1 VSESAVPS
9 LEEPRRRGGFL
20 VAPPVWHDILCLLVV
35 AALAWGFHVFARILP
50 TAALLLAWLLF
61 TALIAAALLRR
72 ARVRRRAFL
81 AVWIAPE
88 SALKRWLRGGVLLAL
103 RPVLLGAGLALFLLV
118 ALARIQDP
126 RIWLALIA
134 AGPALV
140 LLRALLARRLA
151 RHAGALYLPILS
163 WRAAALPVGAA
174 LTVALLALAW
184 HQAYPDFAGVSLE
197 RAVWHLVDQ
206 EQARSAPGLALLQA
220 AAAKDALRLWL
231 AQQLMPAP
239 ASSLWNLLGWLL
251 VLAEEVLFVWS
262 YLLAGHGIL
271 TRMGAHDRSDNR

>member
-1 VSESAVPS
+1 VNESVTPASGEPS
-9 LEEPRRRGGFL
+9 RRRVFR
-20 VAPPVWHDILCLLVV
+20 VALAVWHDILCLLAV
-35 AALAWGFHVFARILP
+35 AALAWGFHVVARILP
-50 TAALLLAWLLF
+50 TAALLLAWVLF
-61 TALIAAALLRR
+61 TALIAAGLLGR

-81 AVWIAPE
+81 AVWIAPA
-88 SALKRWLRGGVLLAL
+88 SALQRWLRGGVLLAL
-103 RPVLLGAGLALFLLV
+103 RPVLLGAGLALLLMV

-126 RIWLALIA
+126 RVWLALIA
-134 AGPALV
+134 AGPVLV

-174 LTVALLALAW
+174 LTATLMALAW

-197 RAVWHLVDQ
+197 RAVWHMVDQ
-206 EQARSAPGLALLQA
+206 EQARSGPGLALLQA

-251 VLAEEVLFVWS
+251 VLVEEVLFVWS
-262 YLLAGHGIL
+262 YLLAAHGIL
-271 TRMGAHDRSDNR
+271 TRVGAHDRSDN

>member
-1 VSESAVPS
+1 MAGLNV
-9 LEEPRRRGGFL
+9 LGGRVL
-20 VAPPVWHDILCLLVV
+20 HDILCLLAV
-35 AALAWGFHVFARILP
+35 AALAWGFHVFARVLP

-61 TALIAAALLRR
+61 TTLIAAALLHR

-81 AVWIAPE
+81 AVWIAPA
-88 SALKRWLRGGVLLAL
+88 SPLQHWLRGGAMLAL
-103 RPVLLGAGLALFLLV
+103 RSVLFGAGLALLLMV

-126 RIWLALIA
+126 RVWLALIA
-134 AGPALV
+134 AGPVLV
-140 LLRALLARRLA
+140 VLRALLARRLD

-174 LTVALLALAW
+174 LAVALVALAY

-197 RAVWHLVDQ
+197 RAVWHMVDQ
-206 EQARSAPGLALLQA
+206 EQARSGPGLALLQA

-262 YLLAGHGIL
+262 YLLAGHGLL
-271 TRMGAHDRSDNR
+271 TRVGAHDRSDN